1 MDLALK
7 RDPEELATA
16 FLSLRSP
23 RELAELL
30 EVPYKVLGYH
40 LYGMPESQKYG
51 SFEIPK
57 KTGGTR
63 KIFAPVTSIKILQAK
78 LNFILQR
85 TYRRNLAVHGFVYKR
100 SIVSNAAIHKGKEY
114 VLNVDVLDF
123 FPSINMGRV
132 YGMFKS
138 RPYRLPEKVAAV
150 LAKLC
155 TFDNQLPQGAPS
167 SPIVSNMICAR
178 LDGELHRLASKYH
191 CRYTR
196 YADDLTFSGNQP
208 HFPEALVV
216 PKPSAVP
223 IRPKAEIGTEL
234 NAVIEANGFQ
244 VNPKKVWLQP
254 ANARQCVTGLTV
266 NEFPNVSRKYVSQIR
281 AMLHAWDNY
290 GLAAAE
296 NEFFAK
302 YDQKHRAPFGAP
314 RTFKR
319 VVKGKINFLKA
330 VRGPRNPTYLKFC
343 KQLAELDPDFAPIW
357 SIIEKHAKPPD
368 IQDAVLVIEC
378 PGDNQGTGFFLADI
392 GFITC
397 DHVVR
402 TKSVA
407 FKCTNAKENYKVEV
421 LTKSDDLDIAILQ
434 ITGIQDHGVLTK
446 GDSSKVARGDAIT
459 VAGFPGYADGHTIQ
473 QYPGVLVGRKRHFK
487 NERMNVSAQIYQ
499 GASGSPVLNDK
510 SEVIGIAVEGEDKP
524 GKPPENRFGVIPINL
539 LDSLIG
545 KGNGTT

>member
-7 RDPEELATA
+7 RDPDELATA

-30 EVPYKVLGYH
+30 EVPYKVLAYH
-40 LYGMPESQKYG
+40 LYGTPESQKYG

-63 KIFAPVTSIKILQAK
+63 KICAPVTRIKILQAK

-85 TYRRNLAVHGFVYKR
+85 AYRRKPSVHGFVYER
-100 SIVSNAAIHKGKEY
+100 SIVSNAVMHMGREY
-114 VLNVDVLDF
+114 VLNVDLMDF

-138 RPYRLPEKVAAV
+138 KPYRLPEKVAGV

-178 LDGELHRLASKYH
+178 LDGELHRLASSYD

-196 YADDLTFSGNQP
+196 YADDLTFSTDRP
-208 HFPEALVV
+208 KFPKALALS
-216 PKPSAVP
+216 KSSAIP
-223 IRPKAEIGTEL
+223 IRPKAEIGTDL
-234 NAVIEANGFQ
+234 NAVIEANGFK

-281 AMLHAWDNY
+281 AMLYAWDKY

-296 NEFFAK
+296 NDFFAEH
-302 YDQKHRAPFGAP
+302 DEKHRAPFDVA
-314 RTFKR
+314 RTFKHI
-319 VVKGKINFLKA
+319 VKGKIDFLKA
-330 VRGPRNPTYLKFC
+330 VRGARNPTYLKFC
-343 KQLAELDPDFAPIW
+343 KQLAELDPNFAPIW
-357 SIIEKHAKPPD
+357 AIIEKRAKPRD
-368 IQDAVLVIEC
+368 IHDAVFVIEC
-378 PGDNQGTGFFLADI
+378 HGDNQGTGFFLSDI

-397 DHVVR
+397 GHVVR
-402 TKSVA
+402 PNSVA
-407 FKCTNAKENYKVEV
+407 FKCTNAKKKYKVEV
-421 LTKSDDLDIAILQ
+421 REISNDLDIAILQ
-434 ITGIQDHGVLTK
+434 ITGIQDHGVLKK
-446 GDSSKVARGDAIT
+446 GDSSNVARGDGIT
-459 VAGFPGYADGHTIQ
+459 VAGFPGYADGATIQ
-473 QYPGVLVGRKRHFK
+473 QYPGVLVGRKRHFG

-499 GASGSPVLNDK
+499 GASGSPVLNER

-539 LDSLIG
+539 LDSLISKG
-545 KGNGTT
+545 KA